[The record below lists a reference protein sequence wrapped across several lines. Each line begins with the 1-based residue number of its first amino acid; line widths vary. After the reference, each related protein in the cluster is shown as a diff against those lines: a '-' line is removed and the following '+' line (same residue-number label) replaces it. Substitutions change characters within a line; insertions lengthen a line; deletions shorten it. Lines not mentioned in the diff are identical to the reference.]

1 MKKNSGSDDSILRQK
16 AENLLKTTT
25 PKAYRG
31 SSKPNIP
38 SEDYLSESEA
48 SKLIHE
54 LEVHQIELELINEE
68 LILAKENAEQT
79 AEKYAQLYN
88 FAPSGNFTLSDEG
101 TIIDLNPNASQML
114 GKKQQHLKGSRLAFF
129 VSNDTRFIFN
139 DFVNSVLN
147 GKEKATCNIKLT
159 VGRESP
165 THVFLT
171 GTAIEK
177 GTKCLVNMFDMTGLH
192 QAEGSLRESE
202 VKYRSIFE
210 SVLDV
215 YYEASTDGII
225 LEISPSIHFISK
237 GQFTREELIG
247 KSLVQFYTN
256 PTDRNIFFSELLKK
270 GRVTDYQLTFTNK
283 DGSIVPIAITSNLTY
298 NSDGLPIKIIGSM
311 RDITERKKAEE
322 ALRESSQKWE
332 AIVSAS
338 PDGIG
343 MVSLDGKVELMSD
356 KLLEM
361 YGYEI
366 WEREDYLGH
375 SVFDFID
382 PSNHQKLSDN
392 IGKLFS
398 SDINQSISEYIGV
411 KKDRSTFY
419 VETSSTVLH
428 DRGGKPTGILYVQR
442 DITERKLAEQELANA
457 TKKIE
462 ESEEKFRSIIQS
474 QAEGIGV
481 VDANEIFE
489 FTNLAAA
496 KIFETGPKELTG
508 TSLYDYLTPEEISK
522 IEHQTIER
530 KNGVTNSYELQI
542 VTKKGNVKHLHIS
555 SSPKFDDKGQYLG
568 AYGVFSDITDRKMA
582 ELLRDQQLS
591 FTKALNEIAEVIIS
605 NDRAE
610 DILEGTNRIL
620 GETLNLDRIL
630 IYNISFKQNRIT
642 GLCEWLR
649 EVHPDIAP
657 TKDVYPLNLFLSPL
671 TEIKN
676 TRKYLESQFDA
687 VNPFFVADKSDE
699 ILHQQMHIKSLL
711 WYPFDFE
718 DNGFHLFTLNQILN
732 QRKWTPEEIG
742 FLESVTKQVS
752 LALIKI
758 RLLDD
763 KEKVATEFRESEE
776 RYRFMFAQ
784 NPQPMWIVDSE
795 TLNFLEVNQS
805 AIHHYGYSKEEFL
818 SMTIMDI
825 RPVEEIDKLQNF
837 LELSLREG
845 LHIRENTEWLHI
857 KKNGE
862 LVFVE
867 TVAHSM
873 NFNGRNAHH
882 VLITDI
888 TERKKGEIEV
898 QDKKNLLTNLIINL
912 EEGIL
917 LEDADRKIVLTNQL
931 FCDMFA
937 IPAPPEAMV
946 GADCHD
952 SAEQSKHFFR
962 NPKKFISDLKIILAN
977 KKTILNDE
985 LELEDG
991 RFFERDYIPTYLN
1004 NAYSGHLWK
1013 YRDITERK
1021 QAELKIIDLNTNLD
1035 KKIEQRTDQLSEANY
1050 LLEIEVE
1057 ERAKATA
1064 VAEEALSR
1072 LRKIA
1077 SRVPGLVYEFRLR
1090 PDGTSCFPFASEG
1103 AKDIYRVNPE
1113 EISDDASIVFTR
1125 LHPDDFDGVVA
1136 SIGESARELTVWRHE
1151 YRVKFDDGTIRW
1163 LSGNAMPTLEA
1174 DGSVLWH
1181 GLITDITERR
1191 QREDELNRVSM
1202 RLALATRIGGVGVW
1216 DYDIVNNILVWDD
1229 QMFALYGIKKE
1240 DFSGAYDAW
1249 QSGLHSAD
1257 KERGDRE
1264 IKMAIAGEKEFD
1276 TEFRVVW
1283 PDDTVHYLRAIA
1295 IVQRDESGKPLN
1307 LVGTNWDITEQ
1318 KQAEQALRLSE
1329 TRHSSMIANISDV
1342 IAIMGIDGTMK
1353 YKSPNI
1359 EKYFGWHPNDLIGTN
1374 GWATVHP
1381 DDLERLQKEFYDLVK
1396 NPNSAKT
1403 VEYRYK
1409 CKDGSYKPIELTA
1422 TNLLNDN
1429 VINGLLFNYHD
1440 ITDRIKAEEFEDEL
1454 FNLSLQL
1461 TGIPVSEIDGA
1472 LNMALN
1478 KIGGF
1483 LGADRAYIFELDPN
1497 LNTMKNTFEWCRDG
1511 IHPEIE
1517 NLQDV
1522 PCDLLPKWMEKLKR
1536 NENILIP
1543 SVPDLPDTWIAERE
1557 ILEPQGIQS
1566 LVVIPM
1572 FLDQQPIGFVGL
1584 DSVFNKKQYT
1594 IAEIN
1599 ILKVWGNL
1607 LTSLIN
1613 HKKKEE
1619 IIEQTRINYET
1630 FFNTIDDFLF
1640 VLDIQGNIIHTN
1652 TTVTNR
1658 LQYSSEELLSK
1669 SVLQVHPPERRE
1681 EAGRIVGE
1689 MLAGSA
1695 DFCPVPLV
1703 TKSGDYIPVETR
1715 VKSGFWDGKPVIF
1728 GVTKDVSKIK
1738 LSEEKFSKAFQ
1749 SNSAMMAIT
1758 GFGDGVFIDVN
1769 ETMVRILG
1777 YTRNELIGKR
1787 ISDIKLVDDLN
1798 LRNTISGSLRQNI
1811 PVREIEMV
1819 AHTKTGSPIIGLFS
1833 ADVIYI
1839 GKDRCVLTM
1848 IVDITQRKKAEEELK
1863 KARKEA
1869 ELANIAK
1876 SEFLSRMS
1884 HELRTPMNS
1893 ILGFAQLLQMG
1904 TLTPRQKTGVGHIL
1918 NSGKHLLN
1926 LINEVLD
1933 ISRIEAGKISLS
1945 MEPIQLFGVICEM
1958 MDIVKPNILEKQQ
1971 TLEFSDSPVNDLFV
1985 IADSKRLKQVL
1996 LNLINNAI
2004 KYNCPNGKV
2013 TIKTE
2018 FIPSETSGTPKIRIS
2033 VTDTGWGISAEDLP
2047 KLFKPFE
2054 RIGAEKTETE
2064 GTGLGLAVVKKLMD
2078 AMAGIIGVESTVGV
2092 GSTFWIEL
2100 PHSESPLKIVEKSGS
2115 LLEIP
2120 LELDGK
2126 SGTIL
2131 YIEDNVSNI
2140 ELIDQILSVERPQ
2153 IHLISNKNGRL
2164 AVPLAIENKP
2174 DLILLDL
2181 DLPDIHGT
2189 EVLMLLHDEEKTRKI
2204 PVIILSADAMPK
2216 QIEKLMDSGAKNYL
2230 TKPIDIVLFLQTIDE
2245 WVGK

>member
-1 MKKNSGSDDSILRQK
+1 MKKNSGSDNSLIRSK
-16 AENLLKTTT
+16 AENLLKNSA
-25 PKAYRG
+25 PG
-31 SSKPNIP
+31 NNLNSSQPDRQSPN
-38 SEDYLSESEA
+38 YLSESEA
-48 SKLIHE
+48 LKLIHE
-54 LEVHQIELELINEE
+54 LEVHQVELEIINVE
-68 LILAKENAEQT
+68 LTLAKEKAAEHAT
-79 AEKYAQLYN
+79 EKYAQLYN
-88 FAPSGNFTLSDEG
+88 FAPSGYLTLSNTG
-101 TIIDLNPNASQML
+101 IILEINLSGSQML
-114 GKKQQHLKGSRLAFF
+114 GKDPFQLKDSNFSQF
-129 VSNDTRFIFN
+129 VSPDKRPVFNLFLNKILNSKTKSTCELTLSVDGQLPMYVYITGIRTDNGSNCFVNIVDVTDIRKAEINVTQSDERYKSLFEGNHSIMILVDPVTGNIIDANRAACRYYGWSYSEMCSKNISEINQLSKDEIRSEMQMARDEKRNYFIFRHLVAN
-139 DFVNSVLN
+139 GTIRDVEVYSCPIHFGDSVL
-147 GKEKATCNIKLT
+147 L
-159 VGRESP
+159 
-165 THVFLT
+165 
-171 GTAIEK
+171 
-177 GTKCLVNMFDMTGLH
+177 
-192 QAEGSLRESE
+192 
-202 VKYRSIFE
+202 Y
-210 SVLDV
+210 
-215 YYEASTDGII
+215 
-225 LEISPSIHFISK
+225 
-237 GQFTREELIG
+237 
-247 KSLVQFYTN
+247 SLVIDV
-256 PTDRNIFFSELLKK
+256 TDRIR
-270 GRVTDYQLTFTNK
+270 G
-283 DGSIVPIAITSNLTY
+283 
-298 NSDGLPIKIIGSM
+298 
-311 RDITERKKAEE
+311 EE

-332 AIVSAS
+332 AIVAAS

-361 YGYEI
+361 YGYAI
-366 WEREDYLGH
+366 GERANFLGH

-392 IGKLFS
+392 IVKLFS
-398 SDINQSISEYIGV
+398 SEINRTVSEYLAV

-419 VETSSTVLH
+419 VETSSTVLQDH
-428 DRGGKPTGILYVQR
+428 NGKPSGILYVQR
-442 DITERKLAEQELANA
+442 DITERKIAEQELAFA
-457 TKKIE
+457 IKKAE
-462 ESEEKFRSIIQS
+462 ESEKKFRSIIQS
-474 QAEGIGV
+474 QVEGIGV
-481 VDANEIFE
+481 VDENEIFE

-496 KIFETGPKELTG
+496 KIFETGPEELMG
-508 TSLYDYLTPEEISK
+508 TSLYDYLTFDEIAK
-522 IEHQTIER
+522 IEQQTFER

-542 VTKKGNVKHLHIS
+542 VTKKGNERYLHIS
-555 SSPKFDDKGQYLG
+555 SSPKFSDNGKYLG
-568 AYGVFSDITDRKMA
+568 AFGVFSDITDRKMA

-591 FTKALNEIAEVIIS
+591 YTKALNEIAEVIIS
-605 NDRAE
+605 NDKAGE
-610 DILEGTNRIL
+610 ILAIANRIV
-620 GETLNLDRIL
+620 GETLKLDRSL
-630 IYNISFKQNRIT
+630 IYEVSFARNCII

-649 EVHPDIAP
+649 EDHPDIVH
-657 TKDVYPLNLFLSPL
+657 TKNVYPLSLFVSPL

-676 TRKYLESQFDA
+676 TQKYLESRFDA
-687 VNPFFVADKSDE
+687 INPFFIVDGSSE
-699 ILHQQMHIKSLL
+699 ILHQQMHIKNLL
-711 WYPFDFE
+711 WYPFDFDE
-718 DNGFHLFTLNQILN
+718 NGYHLFTLNQIHEL
-732 QRKWTPEEIG
+732 RKWTNEEIG
-742 FLESVTKQVS
+742 FLESVARQVN

-758 RLLDD
+758 RLLED
-763 KEKVATEFRESEE
+763 KEKVATELRENEE
-776 RYRFMFAQ
+776 KYRFMFAN
-784 NPQPMWIVDSE
+784 NPQPMWIVESK

-805 AIHHYGYSKEEFL
+805 AINHYGYSKEEFL
-818 SMTIMDI
+818 SMSIMDI
-825 RPVEEIDKLQNF
+825 RPVEEIDKLQKF
-837 LELSLREG
+837 LELSFLEG
-845 LHIRENTEWLHI
+845 LNIQENTEWQHI

-862 LVFVE
+862 IIFVE

-873 NFNGRNAHH
+873 NFNGRKAHH

-962 NPKKFISDLKIILAN
+962 SPEKFIADLKTILAN
-977 KKTILNDE
+977 RKTILNDE
-985 LELEDG
+985 LELNDG
-991 RFFERDYIPTYLN
+991 RYLERDYIPTYLN
-1004 NAYSGHLWK
+1004 NEYSGHLWK
-1013 YRDITERK
+1013 YRDITSRK

-1035 KKIEQRTDQLSEANY
+1035 RKIEQRTDQLSEANY
-1050 LLEIEVE
+1050 LLELEIE
-1057 ERAKATA
+1057 ERVKAT
-1064 VAEEALSR
+1064 VAMEGALNR
-1072 LRKIA
+1072 LQKIA
-1077 SRVPGLVYEFRLR
+1077 SRLPGVVYEFRLR
-1090 PDGTSCFPFASEG
+1090 PDGSSCFPYASDG
-1103 AKDIYRVNPE
+1103 VKTIYRVTSE
-1113 EISDDASIVFTR
+1113 EILDDASVVFTR
-1125 LHPDDFDGVVA
+1125 IYPDDFDGVVA
-1136 SIGESARELTVWRHE
+1136 SIAASARDLTIWRHQ
-1151 YRVKFDDGTIRW
+1151 YRVKYPDGTICW
-1163 LSGNAMPTLEA
+1163 LSSNAMPQREA
-1174 DGSVLWH
+1174 DGSTLWY
-1181 GLITDITERR
+1181 GFISDITERR
-1191 QREDELNRVSM
+1191 QREDELNQVST
-1202 RLALATRIGGVGVW
+1202 RLALATSTSGVGVW
-1216 DYDIVNNILVWDD
+1216 DYDLVNDILVWDD

-1240 DFSGAYDAW
+1240 DFSGAYEAW

-1264 IKMAIAGEKEFD
+1264 IKMAITGEKDFD

-1283 PDDTVHYLRAIA
+1283 PNDTVRHLRAMA
-1295 IVQRDESGKPLN
+1295 IVQRDDSGKPLN

-1342 IAIMGIDGTMK
+1342 IAIMGMDGTIK

-1359 EKYFGWHPNDLIGTN
+1359 EKYFGWQPNDLIGTN

-1381 DDLERLQKEFYDLVK
+1381 DDLDRLQKEFYDLVK

-1409 CKDGSYKPIELTA
+1409 CKDGSYRPIELTA

-1429 VINGLLFNYHD
+1429 VISGLLFNYHD
-1440 ITDRIKAEEFEDEL
+1440 ITDRMKAEEFEDEL
-1454 FNLSLQL
+1454 FHLSLQL

-1472 LNMALN
+1472 LELALN

-1483 LGADRAYIFELDPN
+1483 LGADRAYIFELDAN
-1497 LNTMKNTFEWCRDG
+1497 LKTMNNTFEWCREG
-1511 IHPEIE
+1511 IQPEIE
-1517 NLQDV
+1517 NLQNV
-1522 PCDLLPKWMEKLKR
+1522 PCDLLPMWMEKLKR
-1536 NENILIP
+1536 NENIIIP
-1543 SVPDLPDTWIAERE
+1543 SVPDLPNTWIAERE

-1584 DSVFNKKQYT
+1584 DSVFNKKQYS

-1640 VLDIQGNIIHTN
+1640 VLDTQGNIIHTN

-1715 VKSGFWDGKPVIF
+1715 VKAGFWDGKPVMF

-1749 SNSAMMAIT
+1749 SNSALMAIT
-1758 GFGDGVFIDVN
+1758 GFNDGVFLDVN
-1769 ETMVRILG
+1769 ESFTRTLG
-1777 YTRNELIGKR
+1777 YSHNELIGKNLSYIKIFDNPDLR
-1787 ISDIKLVDDLN
+1787 KSISD
-1798 LRNTISGSLRQNI
+1798 SLKQQM
-1811 PVREIEMV
+1811 PVRDVEMV
-1819 AHTKTGSPIIGLFS
+1819 ANTKSGAPIIGLFS

-1839 GKDRCVLTM
+1839 GKDMCVLTM
-1848 IVDITQRKKAEEELK
+1848 IVDITERKKAEEELK

-1869 ELANIAK
+1869 DLANVAK

-1945 MEPIQLFGVICEM
+1945 MEPIQLLGVIREM
-1958 MDIVKPNILEKQQ
+1958 MDIVKPNVLEKQQ
-1971 TLEFSDSPVNDLFV
+1971 TLEFSDSPANDMFV

-2004 KYNCPNGKV
+2004 KYNCAKGKV

-2018 FIPSETSGTPKIRIS
+2018 LLKSEISGSPKVRIS

-2100 PHSESPLKIVEKSGS
+2100 LHSESPLEIVEKSGS

-2120 LELDGK
+2120 LELDVK

-2153 IHLISNKNGRL
+2153 IQLISNKNGRL

-2174 DLILLDL
+2174 NLILLDL

-2189 EVLMLLHDEEKTRKI
+2189 EVLMLLHDEELTRKI
-2204 PVIILSADAMPK
+2204 PVVILSADAMPK

-2230 TKPIDIVLFLQTIDE
+2230 TKPIDIVLFLKTVDE